1 MTTTFET
8 AQVGDRVWC
17 MHYGEWT
24 TITNIVSGD
33 VYPIKTDNNS
43 YTLDG
48 KPNLT
53 YGRTLFWDEVI
64 ITPPTKPAPKLEV
77 DTKVL
82 VWDDDETMK
91 QKRYFSYFDSN
102 SNIYVFVHG
111 GTSWTSSQTA
121 KYHNWEL
128 ANE

>member
-1 MTTTFET
+1 MTTFEN
-8 AQVGDRVWC
+8 AKVGDRVWC
-17 MHYGEWT
+17 LLYGWQ
-24 TITNIVSGD
+24 TIESTDFNIN
-33 VYPIKTDNNS
+33 YPIATKKGT
-43 YTLDG
+43 YTYDG
-48 KPNLT
+48 KVQLSSQN
-53 YGRTLFWDEVI
+53 RTLYWDEIV
-64 ITPPTKPAPKLEV
+64 ITPPSKPLPKLEV

-91 QKRYFSYFDSN
+91 QKRYFSHFDSN

-128 ANE
+128 AKE

>member
-1 MTTTFET
+1 MTTFEN
-8 AQVGDRVWC
+8 AKVGDRVWC
-17 MHYGEWT
+17 LLYGWQ
-24 TITNIVSGD
+24 TIESTDFNIN
-33 VYPIKTDNNS
+33 YPIATKKGT
-43 YTLDG
+43 YTYDG
-48 KPNLT
+48 KVQLSSQN
-53 YGRTLFWDEVI
+53 RTLHWDEIV
-64 ITPPTKPAPKLEV
+64 ITPPYKPLPKLEV

-128 ANE
+128 AKE

>member
-1 MTTTFET
+1 MTTFEN
-8 AQVGDRVWC
+8 AKVGDRVWC
-17 MHYGEWT
+17 LLYGWQ
-24 TITNIVSGD
+24 TIESTDFNIN
-33 VYPIKTDNNS
+33 YPIATKKGT
-43 YTLDG
+43 YTYDG
-48 KPNLT
+48 KVQLSSQN
-53 YGRTLFWDEVI
+53 RTLYWDEIVI
-64 ITPPTKPAPKLEV
+64 TTPSKPLPKLEV

-111 GTSWTSSQTA
+111 GTSWTSTQTA

-128 ANE
+128 AKD

>member
-1 MTTTFET
+1 MTTFEN
-8 AQVGDRVWC
+8 AKVGDRVWC
-17 MHYGEWT
+17 LLYGWQ
-24 TITNIVSGD
+24 TIESTDFNIN
-33 VYPIKTDNNS
+33 YPIATKKGT
-43 YTLDG
+43 YTYDG
-48 KPNLT
+48 KVQLSSQN
-53 YGRTLFWDEVI
+53 RTLYWDEIV
-64 ITPPTKPAPKLEV
+64 ITPPSKPLPKLEV

-82 VWDDDETMK
+82 VWDTDETMK

-128 ANE
+128 AKD

>member
-1 MTTTFET
+1 MTTFEN
-8 AQVGDRVWC
+8 AKVGDRVWC
-17 MHYGEWT
+17 LLYGWQ
-24 TITNIVSGD
+24 TIESTDFNIN
-33 VYPIKTDNNS
+33 YPIATKKGT
-43 YTLDG
+43 YTYDG
-48 KPNLT
+48 KVQLSSQN
-53 YGRTLFWDEVI
+53 RTLYWDEIV
-64 ITPPTKPAPKLEV
+64 ITPPSKPLPKLEV

-128 ANE
+128 AKD

>member
-1 MTTTFET
+1 MTTFEN
-8 AQVGDRVWC
+8 AKVGDRVWC
-17 MHYGEWT
+17 LLYGWQ
-24 TITNIVSGD
+24 TIESTDFNIN
-33 VYPIKTDNNS
+33 YPIATKKGT
-43 YTLDG
+43 YTYDG
-48 KPNLT
+48 KVQLSSQN
-53 YGRTLFWDEVI
+53 RTLYWDEIV
-64 ITPPTKPAPKLEV
+64 ITPPSKPLPKLEV

-82 VWDDDETMK
+82 VWDDDQTMK

-128 ANE
+128 AKE

>member
-1 MTTTFET
+1 MTTFEN
-8 AQVGDRVWC
+8 AKVGDRVWC
-17 MHYGEWT
+17 LLYGWQ
-24 TITNIVSGD
+24 TIESTDFNIN
-33 VYPIKTDNNS
+33 YPIATKKGT
-43 YTLDG
+43 YTYDG
-48 KPNLT
+48 KVQLSSQN
-53 YGRTLFWDEVI
+53 RTLYWDEIV
-64 ITPPTKPAPKLEV
+64 ITPPSKPLPKLEV

-128 ANE
+128 AKE